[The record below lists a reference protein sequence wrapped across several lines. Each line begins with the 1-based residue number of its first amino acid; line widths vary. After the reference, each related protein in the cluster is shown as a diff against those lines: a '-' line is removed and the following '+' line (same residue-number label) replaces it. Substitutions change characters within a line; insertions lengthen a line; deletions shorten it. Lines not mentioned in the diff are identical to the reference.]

1 MNYTVRIVNGKPVVF
16 GIAGKEDN
24 GAPVYVFEEEEA
36 FEAALAEGMIPVGSI
51 VIKTYDA
58 VEMAGGPFDAELSN
72 ESENAPQN
80 KAVKEAVDR
89 LDQSIADALALRA
102 SLTGFGFAKICPA
115 NLLDATEDSGMVL
128 GAFEKNA
135 AVAGSLADVIAKRE
149 LKIKTLTFDVT
160 TQRDSAGIW
169 MGEKDLRGVPG
180 FPDNYVSIIP
190 QRALQDSWSNKIAI
204 FCVVGTVFRV
214 NSLSDTNEQRHTCV
228 VDVLYR

>member
-16 GIAGKEDN
+16 GIAGKKDN

-102 SLTGFGFAKICPA
+102 SLTGFGFAKICPVETT
-115 NLLDATEDSGMVL
+115 DVTEAGGVVL
-128 GAFEKNA
+128 GGFEKNA
-135 AVAGSLADVIAKRE
+135 AIMGSLAN
-149 LKIKTLTFDVT
+149 KIQKNE
-160 TQRDSAGIW
+160 RDSAKLNGDNTFTGVNVFSDNCPQFSNQSRLETIRLQSYGEENPTIGFNCDNRMDGYLFMNASGNLIFKVSGI
-169 MGEKDLRGVPG
+169 EHKLV
-180 FPDNYVSIIP
+180 
-190 QRALQDSWSNKIAI
+190 
-204 FCVVGTVFRV
+204 
-214 NSLSDTNEQRHTCV
+214 
-228 VDVLYR
+228 